1 MAETPLRELTRST
14 STKHA
19 IVAHGQ
25 LCAVL
30 AAATGAG
37 ASMLAASGV
46 NAPTAQSAFV
56 YAILA
61 LIYADDAS
69 DTAPGP
75 LVWLAIAIFD
85 VEGNYLVV
93 KAFQHTSM
101 TSVMLLDCFAIPCV
115 LVLSRFALGAQFT
128 RLHLVGAA
136 ACVVGAALT
145 VFSDVL
151 PPPWGAGGGAQQ
163 GGVEQGGAAR
173 KQLVVHA
180 VHVDKHLVDR
190 RALRFG

>member
-1 MAETPLRELTRST
+1 MVQQAHGELERTT
-14 STKHA
+14 TNKHA

-101 TSVMLLDCFAIPCV
+101 TSVMPVTSSWQHRWATDPIIRYRWLI
-115 LVLSRFALGAQFT
+115 G
-128 RLHLVGAA
+128 
-136 ACVVGAALT
+136 
-145 VFSDVL
+145 
-151 PPPWGAGGGAQQ
+151 
-163 GGVEQGGAAR
+163 
-173 KQLVVHA
+173 
-180 VHVDKHLVDR
+180 
-190 RALRFG
+190 

>member
-1 MAETPLRELTRST
+1 MAAETPLRELQRST
-14 STKHA
+14 TNKHA

-30 AAATGAG
+30 AAATGAA

-85 VEGNYLVV
+85 VEGNYLVIV
-93 KAFQHTSM
+93 EDTGKSTRTFKETTFKMTEQFFKTSYF
-101 TSVMLLDCFAIPCV
+101 LRHGR
-115 LVLSRFALGAQFT
+115 LSAEVPRRHFDLERFP
-128 RLHLVGAA
+128 R
-136 ACVVGAALT
+136 
-145 VFSDVL
+145 S
-151 PPPWGAGGGAQQ
+151 
-163 GGVEQGGAAR
+163 
-173 KQLVVHA
+173 
-180 VHVDKHLVDR
+180 
-190 RALRFG
+190 